1 VEVQIKTKKQN
12 KIMGQNSTAIAYG
25 FGQMGSG
32 HLKTATDFYAPTG
45 KIIVAITMLENVKFH
60 GTNGLVADDS
70 FVSVTTAAS
79 SEDGV
84 AFIGTQTQVLPNGE
98 DDDGDVV
105 TSAAIADTVEFPKGV
120 TIYGRWTRCK
130 LSTSYTHGIIIYYA
144 SKK

>member
-1 VEVQIKTKKQN
+1 
-12 KIMGQNSTAIAYG
+12 MGLNSTEVSYG

-45 KIIVAITMLENVKFH
+45 KVIVAIQMLENIKFH

-70 FVSVTTAAS
+70 FVKVTTNAS
-79 SEDGV
+79 KEDGV

-98 DDDGDVV
+98 DDDGDAV
-105 TSAAIADTVEFPKGV
+105 TSAAIVNTVEFPKGL

-130 LSTSYTHGIIIYYA
+130 LSTTYTHGIIVYFA